1 MAPDKP
7 GTWQHR
13 IVRALDAEGVHFMPY
28 VPDGTL
34 APLVSLAEQDSSF
47 TTHPVSREEEGVG
60 IAAGVN
66 LTGKRSAL
74 LLQVTGL
81 GNSLNAIGSLA
92 LAQRIPLLL
101 IVSERGGL
109 AETVSTQLP
118 LGRAMPRMLDALGV
132 THHALRPNDP
142 VEAVVAAA
150 VETAFISRTTVAV
163 RLTPELSM
171 EATS

>member
-1 MAPDKP
+1 MAPDDP
-7 GTWQHR
+7 RSWSHR
-13 IVRALDAEGVHFMPY
+13 TVRALDAGGVHFLPY
-28 VPDGTL
+28 VPDGVLT
-34 APLVSLAEQDSSF
+34 PLVSLAAQDCAFSTYSV
-47 TTHPVSREEEGVG
+47 TREEEGVG
-60 IAAGVN
+60 IAAGIN
-66 LTGKRSAL
+66 LAGKRSAL

-109 AETVSTQLP
+109 NETVSTQLP
-118 LGRAMPRMLDALGV
+118 LGRAIPRMLDALGV
-132 THHALRPNDP
+132 SHHALRPTDP
-142 VEAVVAAA
+142 VESVIAGAI
-150 VETAFISRTTVAV
+150 ETAFISRTTVAV